1 MEPVFKI
8 GGDIFED
15 DDEDL
20 TCTEIRTTALMYF
33 DGMSETEVCRAES
46 STTLSSEFDEVALS
60 SCCPESYDQ
69 GIAPQMFC
77 DREERLLEGG
87 SYSYDQETDICTR
100 TGTVQVFVLGHEGM
114 VVQELPE

>member
-1 MEPVFKI
+1 
-8 GGDIFED
+8 
-15 DDEDL
+15 
-20 TCTEIRTTALMYF
+20 
-33 DGMSETEVCRAES
+33 
-46 STTLSSEFDEVALS
+46 
-60 SCCPESYDQ
+60 
-69 GIAPQMFC
+69 MFC